1 MPEQCLRWPCTIC
14 GAEPLPGEVEQ
25 CTGKTKFMYPRNLDF
40 WCKNVSDLLCTLRID
55 KLCIFLYNKARNQRS
70 TAEAQERATPADL
83 KQKGARP
90 MVDMEPA
97 QFGQAVGIRWEAK
110 QRLTTNGMFPPYKN
124 TTKMSQSWASKMRLH
139 DNLSINLTPSDS
151 NRSAGDDSYEGIFCT
166 ENIIWIAKKEFYQ
179 CTR

>member
-1 MPEQCLRWPCTIC
+1 MDTFSRFAQNPPQTTRNFWAALLWLPRQPSLLGTKSLSK
-14 GAEPLPGEVEQ
+14 GSDHPDRSAESGILHVPSAIFQELHN
-25 CTGKTKFMYPRNLDF
+25 FMFL
-40 WCKNVSDLLCTLRID
+40 SLCTLRID
-55 KLCIFLYNKARNQRS
+55 KSIRNMYNKARNQRS
-70 TAEAQERATPADL
+70 TAEAQERANPADL

-139 DNLSINLTPSDS
+139 DNLSIN
-151 NRSAGDDSYEGIFCT
+151 
-166 ENIIWIAKKEFYQ
+166 
-179 CTR
+179 

>member
-25 CTGKTKFMYPRNLDF
+25 CTGKMKFMYPRNLDF
-40 WCKNVSDLLCTLRID
+40 WCKSLSNLLCTLRID

-70 TAEAQERATPADL
+70 TAEAQMRANPADF

-97 QFGQAVGIRWEAK
+97 QFGQTVGIRWEAK
-110 QRLTTNGMFPPYKN
+110 QRLSTNGMFPPYNKTN
-124 TTKMSQSWASKMRLH
+124 QRAGLEHQKCENSTVCQNKSPG
-139 DNLSINLTPSDS
+139 NS
-151 NRSAGDDSYEGIFCT
+151 NRSARGDFPWWGQLHGCT
-166 ENIIWIAKKEFYQ
+166 CLNDQKGVTPMY
-179 CTR
+179 